1 MADELIQTQ
10 EAVQTVETQVQ
21 DTIPQELRDMMNIS
35 LNGGVPPEKVDVPH
49 GTPEEQVPPPETEE
63 VVDANEYLKTNLG
76 YESWEAAKAEIEE
89 LRQLKAN
96 PTKAEIK
103 YENEVSRK
111 LAEAWMAG
119 KTDEV
124 YDYLNE
130 QRQLERLT
138 TAEVSKDTADE
149 IIKLGMKLRY
159 KDEGLNETEIA
170 YKFNKQY
177 SIPKEPVELAS
188 ETAEE
193 FEQRHNDW
201 KEQVADIEMSKI
213 IDAKVAKR
221 DLEAAKQK
229 LVLPTVETSVDEDY
243 IQYKKDLEESAKID
257 EETKIA
263 YKAFTPEA
271 VEAKMNFNDEANKIA
286 FEFQYKPT
294 QEEFAQAVEM
304 VTNPEK
310 FWGMYKNSDG
320 SPNRQKFLQDIQF
333 LVSREKM
340 TMEAMKQAKNATI
353 KQMLLADNSQS
364 GQFQRQPAQQGEPS
378 EIHKLMQQAGVV
390 N

>member
-1 MADELIQTQ
+1 
-10 EAVQTVETQVQ
+10 
-21 DTIPQELRDMMNIS
+21 
-35 LNGGVPPEKVDVPH
+35 
-49 GTPEEQVPPPETEE
+49 
-63 VVDANEYLKTNLG
+63 
-76 YESWEAAKAEIEE
+76 
-89 LRQLKAN
+89 
-96 PTKAEIK
+96 
-103 YENEVSRK
+103 
-111 LAEAWMAG
+111 MAG

-124 YDYLNE
+124 FEYLNE
-130 QRQLERLT
+130 QRQLDRLT

-229 LVLPTVETSVDEDY
+229 LVLPSVETSVDEDY

>member
-1 MADELIQTQ
+1 MANELEETQ
-10 EAVQTVETQVQ
+10 VAEQSATTQVQ
-21 DTIPQELRDMMNIS
+21 DTVAPELREMMEIS
-35 LNGGVPPEKVDVPH
+35 LNGGIPPAKQETASEQIIEQQH
-49 GTPEEQVPPPETEE
+49 GTEQEE

-103 YENEVSRK
+103 YENEVSQK
-111 LAEAWMAG
+111 LAQAWMAG

-124 YDYLNE
+124 FEYLNE
-130 QRQLERLT
+130 QRQLDRLT

-177 SIPKEPVELAS
+177 SIPKEPVELAT

-193 FEQRHNDW
+193 FEQRHNEW

-229 LVLPTVETSVDEDY
+229 LVLPTVESSVDEDY
-243 IQYKKDLEESAKID
+243 IQYKKDLEESARID
-257 EETKIA
+257 EETKQA

-390 N
+390 

>member
-1 MADELIQTQ
+1 MANELEETQ
-10 EAVQTVETQVQ
+10 VAEQSATTQVQ
-21 DTIPQELRDMMNIS
+21 DTVAPELREMMEIS
-35 LNGGVPPEKVDVPH
+35 LNGGIPPAKQETASEQIIEQQH
-49 GTPEEQVPPPETEE
+49 GTEQEE

-103 YENEVSRK
+103 YENEVSQK
-111 LAEAWMAG
+111 LAQAWMAG

-124 YDYLNE
+124 FEYLNE
-130 QRQLERLT
+130 QRQLDRLT

>member
-1 MADELIQTQ
+1 MADNVEVVEQV
-10 EAVQTVETQVQ
+10 VQPVETQVQ

-35 LNGGVPPEKVDVPH
+35 LNGGVPPETPNVPH
-49 GTPEEQVPPPETEE
+49 GTPDEQAPPPVTEE

-103 YENEVSRK
+103 YENEVSKK

-229 LVLPTVETSVDEDY
+229 LVLPTIDNVVDEEY
-243 IQYKKDLEESAKID
+243 IQYKKDIEES
-257 EETKIA
+257 TKMA
-263 YKAFTPEA
+263 AESKEAFKTFTTKSIEL
-271 VEAKMNFNDEANKIA
+271 KLDFNDEANKISFPFQ
-286 FEFQYKPT
+286 FEPD
-294 QEEFAQAVEM
+294 QESFSKAVEF
-304 VTNPEK
+304 VSNPDAPNP
-310 FWGMYKNSDG
+310 FANQDG
-320 SPNRQKFLQDIQF
+320 TPNRQKVLEALYFGLNK
-333 LVSREKM
+333 EKVLL
-340 TMEAMKQAKNATI
+340 EAMKQAKNATI

-378 EIHKLMQQAGVV
+378 ELHKLMQQSGVV
-390 N
+390 

>member
-1 MADELIQTQ
+1 MANELEETQ
-10 EAVQTVETQVQ
+10 VAEQSATTQVQ
-21 DTIPQELRDMMNIS
+21 DTVAPELREMMEIS
-35 LNGGVPPEKVDVPH
+35 LNGGIPPAKQETASEQIIEQQH
-49 GTPEEQVPPPETEE
+49 GTEQEE

-103 YENEVSRK
+103 YENEVSQK
-111 LAEAWMAG
+111 LAQAWMAG

-124 YDYLNE
+124 FEYLNE
-130 QRQLERLT
+130 QRQLDRLT

-177 SIPKEPVELAS
+177 SIPKEPVELAT

-229 LVLPTVETSVDEDY
+229 LVLPTVESSVDEDY
-243 IQYKKDLEESAKID
+243 IQYKKDLEESARID
-257 EETKIA
+257 EETKQA

-304 VTNPEK
+304 VTNPGK

-390 N
+390 

>member
-1 MADELIQTQ
+1 MANELEETQ
-10 EAVQTVETQVQ
+10 VAEQSATTQVQ
-21 DTIPQELRDMMNIS
+21 DTVAPELREMMEIS
-35 LNGGVPPEKVDVPH
+35 LNGGIPPAKQETASEQIIEQQH
-49 GTPEEQVPPPETEE
+49 GTEQEE

-103 YENEVSRK
+103 YENEVSQK
-111 LAEAWMAG
+111 LAQAWMAG

-124 YDYLNE
+124 FEYLNE

-229 LVLPTVETSVDEDY
+229 LVLPSVETSVDEDY

>member
-1 MADELIQTQ
+1 MANELEETQ
-10 EAVQTVETQVQ
+10 VAEQSATTQVQ
-21 DTIPQELRDMMNIS
+21 DTVAPELREMMEIS
-35 LNGGVPPEKVDVPH
+35 LNGGIPPAKQETASEQIIEQQH
-49 GTPEEQVPPPETEE
+49 GTEQEE

-89 LRQLKAN
+89 LRLLKAN

-103 YENEVSRK
+103 YENEVSKK

-229 LVLPTVETSVDEDY
+229 LVLPSVETSVDEDY

>member
-1 MADELIQTQ
+1 MANELEETQ
-10 EAVQTVETQVQ
+10 VAEQSATTQVQ
-21 DTIPQELRDMMNIS
+21 DTVAPELREMMEIS
-35 LNGGVPPEKVDVPH
+35 LNGGIPPAKQETASEQIIEQQH
-49 GTPEEQVPPPETEE
+49 GTEQEE

-103 YENEVSRK
+103 YENEVSQK
-111 LAEAWMAG
+111 LAQAWMAG

-124 YDYLNE
+124 FEYLNE
-130 QRQLERLT
+130 QRQLDRLT

-229 LVLPTVETSVDEDY
+229 LVLPTVESSVDEDY

>member
-1 MADELIQTQ
+1 
-10 EAVQTVETQVQ
+10 
-21 DTIPQELRDMMNIS
+21 
-35 LNGGVPPEKVDVPH
+35 
-49 GTPEEQVPPPETEE
+49 
-63 VVDANEYLKTNLG
+63 
-76 YESWEAAKAEIEE
+76 
-89 LRQLKAN
+89 
-96 PTKAEIK
+96 
-103 YENEVSRK
+103 
-111 LAEAWMAG
+111 MAG

-124 YDYLNE
+124 YEYLNE
-130 QRQLERLT
+130 QRQLDRLT

-177 SIPKEPVELAS
+177 SIPKEPVELAT
-188 ETAEE
+188 ETTEE

-229 LVLPTVETSVDEDY
+229 LVLPTVESSVDEGY
-243 IQYKKDLEESAKID
+243 IQYKKDLEESARID

-364 GQFQRQPAQQGEPS
+364 GQFQRQPAQSGEPS

-390 N
+390 

>member
-1 MADELIQTQ
+1 MADNVEVVEQV
-10 EAVQTVETQVQ
+10 VQPVETQVQ

-35 LNGGVPPEKVDVPH
+35 LNGGVPPETPNVPH
-49 GTPEEQVPPPETEE
+49 GTPDEQAPPPVTEE

-89 LRQLKAN
+89 LRLLKAN

-103 YENEVSRK
+103 YENEVSKK

-294 QEEFAQAVEM
+294 QEEFAQAIEM

-353 KQMLLADNSQS
+353 KQMLLADNSS
-364 GQFQRQPAQQGEPS
+364 GGGQRLSPQMGEPS

>member
-49 GTPEEQVPPPETEE
+49 GTPDEQAPPPVTEE

-89 LRQLKAN
+89 LRLLKAN

-103 YENEVSRK
+103 YENEVSKK

-229 LVLPTVETSVDEDY
+229 LVLPTIDNVVDEEY
-243 IQYKKDLEESAKID
+243 IQYKKDIEES
-257 EETKIA
+257 TKMA
-263 YKAFTPEA
+263 AESKEAFKTFTTKSIEL
-271 VEAKMNFNDEANKIA
+271 KLDFNDEANKISFPFQ
-286 FEFQYKPT
+286 FEPD
-294 QEEFAQAVEM
+294 QESFSKAVEF
-304 VTNPEK
+304 VSNPDAPNP
-310 FWGMYKNSDG
+310 FANQDG
-320 SPNRQKFLQDIQF
+320 TPNRQKVLEALYFGLNK
-333 LVSREKM
+333 EKVLL
-340 TMEAMKQAKNATI
+340 EAMKQAKNATI

>member
-1 MADELIQTQ
+1 MANELEETQ
-10 EAVQTVETQVQ
+10 VAEQSATTQVQ
-21 DTIPQELRDMMNIS
+21 DTVAPELREMMEIS
-35 LNGGVPPEKVDVPH
+35 LNGGIPPAKQETASEQIIEQQH
-49 GTPEEQVPPPETEE
+49 GTEQEE

-103 YENEVSRK
+103 YENEVSQK
-111 LAEAWMAG
+111 LAQAWMAG

-124 YDYLNE
+124 FEYLNE
-130 QRQLERLT
+130 QRQLDRLT

-229 LVLPTVETSVDEDY
+229 LVLPSVETSVDEDY

-364 GQFQRQPAQQGEPS
+364 GQFQRQPAQLGEPS

>member
-1 MADELIQTQ
+1 MANELEETQ
-10 EAVQTVETQVQ
+10 VSEQSATTQVQ
-21 DTIPQELRDMMNIS
+21 DTVAPELREMMEIS
-35 LNGGVPPEKVDVPH
+35 LNGGIPPAKQETASEQIIEQQH
-49 GTPEEQVPPPETEE
+49 GTEQEE

-103 YENEVSRK
+103 YENEVSQK
-111 LAEAWMAG
+111 LAQAWMAG

-124 YDYLNE
+124 FEYLNE
-130 QRQLERLT
+130 QRQLDRLT

-177 SIPKEPVELAS
+177 SIPKEPVELAT

-193 FEQRHNDW
+193 FEQRHNEW

-229 LVLPTVETSVDEDY
+229 LVLPTVESSVDEDY
-243 IQYKKDLEESAKID
+243 IQYKKDLEESARID
-257 EETKIA
+257 EETKQA

-390 N
+390 

>member
-1 MADELIQTQ
+1 MANELEETQ
-10 EAVQTVETQVQ
+10 VAEQSATTQVQ
-21 DTIPQELRDMMNIS
+21 DTVAPELREMMEIS
-35 LNGGVPPEKVDVPH
+35 LNGGIPPAKQETASEQIIEQQH
-49 GTPEEQVPPPETEE
+49 GTEQEE

-103 YENEVSRK
+103 YENEVSQK
-111 LAEAWMAG
+111 LAQAWMAG

-124 YDYLNE
+124 FEYLNE
-130 QRQLERLT
+130 QRQLDRLT

-177 SIPKEPVELAS
+177 SIPKEPVELAT

-193 FEQRHNDW
+193 FEQRHNEW
-201 KEQVADIEMSKI
+201 EEQVADIEMSKI

-229 LVLPTVETSVDEDY
+229 LVLPTVESSVDEDY
-243 IQYKKDLEESAKID
+243 IQYKKDLEESARID
-257 EETKIA
+257 EETKQA

-304 VTNPEK
+304 VTNPGK

-390 N
+390 